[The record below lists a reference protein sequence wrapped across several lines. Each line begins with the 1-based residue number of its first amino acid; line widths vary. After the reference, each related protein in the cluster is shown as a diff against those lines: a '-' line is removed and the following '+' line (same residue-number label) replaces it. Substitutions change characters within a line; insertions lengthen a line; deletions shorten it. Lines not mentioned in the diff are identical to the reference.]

1 MKNEFMIAMR
11 EAMYRLDSAQRWH
24 VAHRARLDRKL
35 QAAQERHAAE
45 VSKLEMGEAES
56 WVALLAVPGVTI
68 PTAAALMQVS
78 ESTVSRWVARYNRG
92 LEDAGRARSG
102 GLS

>member
-24 VAHRARLDRKL
+24 AAHRARLDRKL
-35 QAAQERHAAE
+35 QAAQERHEAE
-45 VSKLEMGEAES
+45 VGKIEMGEAES

-92 LEDAGRARSG
+92 LEDQATAGST
-102 GLS
+102 S

>member
-11 EAMYRLDSAQRWH
+11 EAMYRLESAQRWH

-35 QAAQERHAAE
+35 EAAQARHASE
-45 VSKLEMGEAES
+45 VSRLEMGEAEC
-56 WVALLAVPGVTI
+56 WAALLAVPGVTI

-92 LEDAGRARSG
+92 LDDIEAVTSG
-102 GLS
+102 GGA